1 MSFSDRD
8 GFIWM
13 DGVEVPW
20 REANIHI
27 LTHSLHYGVAAFEGM
42 RAYETRNGTA
52 IFRLKEHIDRL
63 FKTAHILGM
72 KIPFS
77 PKEIENESIQSV
89 KSNKLKS
96 AYIRPLVFYGS
107 EGMGLHANNL
117 SVHVSIASWMWGAY
131 LGEDA
136 LTKGIRV
143 KTSSFTRHMV
153 NSVMCRAKATGG
165 YINSVMALQEVAKDG
180 YDEALLLDAEGMV
193 AEGTGENLFIVKNGE
208 LFTPV
213 LTSALEGITRETII
227 QLAKKLNLKISEKKI
242 TRDEVYI
249 SDEAFFTGTAAEVT
263 PIRELDGRQIGVGSI
278 GKLTSLLQKAYLEA
292 VKGENTFDED
302 WLTFVS

>member
-42 RAYETRNGTA
+42 RAYETRKGTA

-77 PKEIENESIQSV
+77 PIEIENASIQSV

-107 EGMGLHANNL
+107 ENMGLHANNL

-263 PIRELDGRQIGVGSI
+263 PIRELDGRQIGAGSI

>member
-77 PKEIENESIQSV
+77 PKEIENASIQSV

-213 LTSALEGITRETII
+213 LASALEGITRETII

-263 PIRELDGRQIGVGSI
+263 PIRELDGRQIGAGSI

>member
-77 PKEIENESIQSV
+77 PKEIENASIQSV

-117 SVHVSIASWMWGAY
+117 SVHVSIASWMWGTY

-249 SDEAFFTGTAAEVT
+249 SDEAFFTC
-263 PIRELDGRQIGVGSI
+263 
-278 GKLTSLLQKAYLEA
+278 LLY
-292 VKGENTFDED
+292 TF
-302 WLTFVS
+302 

>member
-1 MSFSDRD
+1 
-8 GFIWM
+8 
-13 DGVEVPW
+13 
-20 REANIHI
+20 
-27 LTHSLHYGVAAFEGM
+27 
-42 RAYETRNGTA
+42 
-52 IFRLKEHIDRL
+52 
-63 FKTAHILGM
+63 
-72 KIPFS
+72 
-77 PKEIENESIQSV
+77 
-89 KSNKLKS
+89 
-96 AYIRPLVFYGS
+96 
-107 EGMGLHANNL
+107 
-117 SVHVSIASWMWGAY
+117 MWGAY

-263 PIRELDGRQIGVGSI
+263 PIRELDGRQIGAGSI

>member
-77 PKEIENESIQSV
+77 PKEIENASIQSV

-117 SVHVSIASWMWGAY
+117 SVHVSIASWMWGTY

-213 LTSALEGITRETII
+213 LTSALEGITREPII
-227 QLAKKLNLKISEKKI
+227 QLAKNVNLKISEKKI

-263 PIRELDGRQIGVGSI
+263 PIRELDGRQIGAGSI
-278 GKLTSLLQKAYLEA
+278 GKITSLLQKAYLEA
-292 VKGENTFDED
+292 VKGVNTFDED
-302 WLTFVS
+302 WLTFIS

>member
-42 RAYETRNGTA
+42 RAYETRRGTA

-77 PKEIENESIQSV
+77 AKEIENASIQSV
-89 KSNKLKS
+89 KSNKLKA

-136 LTKGIRV
+136 LTKGIKV

-213 LTSALEGITRETII
+213 LTSALEGITRDTII
-227 QLAKKLNLKISEKKI
+227 QLAKKLNLEVSEKKI

-263 PIRELDGRQIGVGSI
+263 PIRELDGRQIGAGSI
-278 GKLTSLLQKAYLEA
+278 GKITSLLQKAYLEA
-292 VKGENTFDED
+292 VKGEETFNED

>member
-77 PKEIENESIQSV
+77 PKEIENASIQSV

-263 PIRELDGRQIGVGSI
+263 PIRELDGRQIGAGSI
-278 GKLTSLLQKAYLEA
+278 GKVNILTS
-292 VKGENTFDED
+292 KG
-302 WLTFVS
+302 LSRSSKRGKHV

>member
-77 PKEIENESIQSV
+77 PKEIENASIQSV

-263 PIRELDGRQIGVGSI
+263 PIRELDGRQIGAGSI

>member
-77 PKEIENESIQSV
+77 PKEIENASIQSI

-117 SVHVSIASWMWGAY
+117 SVHVSIASWMWGTY

-227 QLAKKLNLKISEKKI
+227 QLAKNLNLKISEKKI

-263 PIRELDGRQIGVGSI
+263 PIRELDGRQIGAGSI
-278 GKLTSLLQKAYLEA
+278 GKITSLLQKAYLEA
-292 VKGENTFDED
+292 VKGVNTFDED

>member
-1 MSFSDRD
+1 MKR
-8 GFIWM
+8 
-13 DGVEVPW
+13 
-20 REANIHI
+20 
-27 LTHSLHYGVAAFEGM
+27 
-42 RAYETRNGTA
+42 RNGTA

-77 PKEIENESIQSV
+77 PKEIENASIQSV

-117 SVHVSIASWMWGAY
+117 SVHVSIASWMWGTY

-213 LTSALEGITRETII
+213 LTSALE
-227 QLAKKLNLKISEKKI
+227 
-242 TRDEVYI
+242 
-249 SDEAFFTGTAAEVT
+249 
-263 PIRELDGRQIGVGSI
+263 ELRGRR
-278 GKLTSLLQKAYLEA
+278 
-292 VKGENTFDED
+292 
-302 WLTFVS
+302 

>member
-27 LTHSLHYGVAAFEGM
+27 LTHSLHYGVAVFEGM

-77 PKEIENESIQSV
+77 PKEIENASIQSV

-117 SVHVSIASWMWGAY
+117 SVHVSIASWMWGTY

-263 PIRELDGRQIGVGSI
+263 PIRELDGRQIGAGSI
-278 GKLTSLLQKAYLEA
+278 GKLTSLLQKTYLEA

>member
-77 PKEIENESIQSV
+77 PKEIENASIQSV
-89 KSNKLKS
+89 RSNKLKS

-263 PIRELDGRQIGVGSI
+263 PIRELDGRQIGAGSI
-278 GKLTSLLQKAYLEA
+278 GKLTSLLQKAYIEA

>member
-77 PKEIENESIQSV
+77 PKEIENASIQSV

-117 SVHVSIASWMWGAY
+117 SVHVSIASWMWGTY

-263 PIRELDGRQIGVGSI
+263 PIRELDGRQIGAGSI

>member
-77 PKEIENESIQSV
+77 PKEIENASIQSV

-117 SVHVSIASWMWGAY
+117 SVHVSIASWMWGTY

-263 PIRELDGRQIGVGSI
+263 PIRELDGRQIGAGSI
-278 GKLTSLLQKAYLEA
+278 GKLTSLLQKTYLEA

>member
-77 PKEIENESIQSV
+77 PKEIANASIQSV

-263 PIRELDGRQIGVGSI
+263 PIRELDGRQIGAGSI
-278 GKLTSLLQKAYLEA
+278 GKITSLLQKAYLEA

>member
-77 PKEIENESIQSV
+77 PKEIENASIQSV

-117 SVHVSIASWMWGAY
+117 SVHVSIASWMWGTY

-227 QLAKKLNLKISEKKI
+227 QLAKNLNLKISEKKI

-263 PIRELDGRQIGVGSI
+263 PIRELDGRQIGAGSI
-278 GKLTSLLQKAYLEA
+278 GKITSLLQKAYLEA
-292 VKGENTFDED
+292 VKGVNTFDED

>member
-1 MSFSDRD
+1 MSYADRD
-8 GFIWM
+8 GYIWM
-13 DGVEVPW
+13 DGKEVPW
-20 REANIHI
+20 RDANIHI

-42 RAYETRNGTA
+42 RAYETKKGTA
-52 IFRLKEHIDRL
+52 IFRLKEHIQRL
-63 FKTAHILGM
+63 FSTAHILGM
-72 KIPFS
+72 SIPFS
-77 PKEIENESIQSV
+77 PEEIEKASIQSV
-89 KSNKLKS
+89 KSNKLES

-107 EGMGLHANNL
+107 EGMGLHATNL
-117 SVHVSIASWMWGAY
+117 SVHVSIASWTWGAY
-131 LGEDA
+131 LGDEA
-136 LTKGIRV
+136 LSKGISV

-165 YINSVMALQEVAKDG
+165 YINSVMALQEVARDG

-193 AEGTGENLFIVKNGE
+193 AEGTGENIFIVKNGE
-208 LFTPV
+208 LYTPV

-227 QLAKKLNLKISEKKI
+227 ILAKKLGIKISEKKI

-263 PIRELDGRQIGVGSI
+263 PIRELDGRQIGRGSI
-278 GKLTSLLQKAYLEA
+278 GEITSNLQTAYLDA
-292 VKGENTFDED
+292 VTGVNTYGED

>member
-77 PKEIENESIQSV
+77 PKEIENASIQSV

-117 SVHVSIASWMWGAY
+117 SVHVSIASWMWGTY

-263 PIRELDGRQIGVGSI
+263 PIRELDGRQIGAGSI
-278 GKLTSLLQKAYLEA
+278 GKITSLLQKAYLEA
-292 VKGENTFDED
+292 VKGVNTFDEE

>member
-77 PKEIENESIQSV
+77 PKEIENASIQSV

-263 PIRELDGRQIGVGSI
+263 PIRELDGRQIGAGSI
-278 GKLTSLLQKAYLEA
+278 GKLTSLLQKAYIEA

>member
-1 MSFSDRD
+1 MSYADRD

-13 DGVEVPW
+13 DGQEVPW

-42 RAYETRNGTA
+42 RAYETKNGTA
-52 IFRLKEHIDRL
+52 IFRLREHIERL

-72 KIPFS
+72 NIPFNQ
-77 PKEIENESIQSV
+77 KEIEEASIQSV
-89 KSNKLKS
+89 RSNQLKS

-107 EGMGLHANNL
+107 EGMGLHATNL
-117 SVHVSIASWMWGAY
+117 SVHVSIASWMWGVY

-136 LTKGIRV
+136 LTKGISV

-165 YINSVMALQEVAKDG
+165 YINSVMALQEVARDG

-193 AEGTGENLFIVKNGE
+193 AEGTGENIFIVKNGE

-227 QLAKKLNLKISEKKI
+227 NLAEKLDIKVSEKKI

-263 PIRELDGRQIGVGSI
+263 PIRELDGRQIGAGSI
-278 GKLTSLLQKAYLEA
+278 GQITSNLQSAYLKA
-292 VKGENTFDED
+292 VTGKDTFGED

>member
-1 MSFSDRD
+1 
-8 GFIWM
+8 M

-42 RAYETRNGTA
+42 RAYETKNGTA

-77 PKEIENESIQSV
+77 PKEIENASIQSL

-136 LTKGIRV
+136 LTKGIKV

-193 AEGTGENLFIVKNGE
+193 AEGTGENLFIVKNGA
-208 LFTPV
+208 LFTPI

-227 QLAKKLNLKISEKKI
+227 QLAKKLNLEVSEKKI

-263 PIRELDGRQIGVGSI
+263 PIRELDGRQIGPGSI
-278 GKLTSLLQKAYLEA
+278 GKITSLLQKAYLEA
-292 VKGENTFDED
+292 VKGEKTFNED

>member
-77 PKEIENESIQSV
+77 PKEIENASIQSV

-263 PIRELDGRQIGVGSI
+263 PIRELDGLQIGAGSI
-278 GKLTSLLQKAYLEA
+278 GKLTSLLQKAYIEA

>member
-77 PKEIENESIQSV
+77 PKEIANASIQSV

-263 PIRELDGRQIGVGSI
+263 PIRELDGRQIGAGSI

>member
-77 PKEIENESIQSV
+77 PKEIENASIQSV

-117 SVHVSIASWMWGAY
+117 SVHVSIASWMWGTY

-227 QLAKKLNLKISEKKI
+227 QLAKNLNLKISEKKI

-263 PIRELDGRQIGVGSI
+263 PIRELDGRQIGAGSI
-278 GKLTSLLQKAYLEA
+278 GKITSLLQKAYLEA

>member
-77 PKEIENESIQSV
+77 PKEIENASIQSI

-117 SVHVSIASWMWGAY
+117 SVHVSIASWMWGTY

-227 QLAKKLNLKISEKKI
+227 QLAKNLNLKISEKKI

-263 PIRELDGRQIGVGSI
+263 PIRELDGRQIGAGSI
-278 GKLTSLLQKAYLEA
+278 GKITSLLQKAYLEA
-292 VKGENTFDED
+292 VKGVNTFDED
-302 WLTFVS
+302 WLTFIS

>member
-77 PKEIENESIQSV
+77 PKEIENASIQSV

-117 SVHVSIASWMWGAY
+117 SVHVSIASWMWGTY

-263 PIRELDGRQIGVGSI
+263 PIRELDGRQIGAGSI
-278 GKLTSLLQKAYLEA
+278 GKITSLLQKAYLEA
-292 VKGENTFDED
+292 VKGVNTFDED

>member
-77 PKEIENESIQSV
+77 PKEIENASIQSV
-89 KSNKLKS
+89 KSNKLKA

-263 PIRELDGRQIGVGSI
+263 PIRELDGRQIGAGSI

>member
-77 PKEIENESIQSV
+77 PKEIENASIQSV

-117 SVHVSIASWMWGAY
+117 SVHVSIASWMWGTY

-263 PIRELDGRQIGVGSI
+263 PIRELDGRQIGAGSI
-278 GKLTSLLQKAYLEA
+278 GKITSLLQKAYLEA
-292 VKGENTFDED
+292 VKGVNTFDED
-302 WLTFVS
+302 WLTFIS

>member
-42 RAYETRNGTA
+42 RAYETKNGTA

-77 PKEIENESIQSV
+77 PKEIENASIQSL

-136 LTKGIRV
+136 LTKGIKV

-193 AEGTGENLFIVKNGE
+193 AEGTGENLFIVKNGA
-208 LFTPV
+208 LFTPI

-227 QLAKKLNLKISEKKI
+227 QLAKKLNLEVSEKKI

-263 PIRELDGRQIGVGSI
+263 PIRELDGRQIGPGSI
-278 GKLTSLLQKAYLEA
+278 GKITSLLQKAYLEA
-292 VKGENTFDED
+292 VKGEKTFNED

>member
-42 RAYETRNGTA
+42 RAYETKNGTA

-77 PKEIENESIQSV
+77 PKEIENASIQSL

-136 LTKGIRV
+136 LTKGIKV

-193 AEGTGENLFIVKNGE
+193 AEGTGENLFIVKNGA
-208 LFTPV
+208 LFTPI

-227 QLAKKLNLKISEKKI
+227 QLAKKLNLEVSEKKI

-263 PIRELDGRQIGVGSI
+263 PIRELDGRQIGPGRI
-278 GKLTSLLQKAYLEA
+278 GKITSLLQKAYLEA
-292 VKGENTFDED
+292 VKGEKTFNED

>member
-77 PKEIENESIQSV
+77 PKEIENASIQSV

-117 SVHVSIASWMWGAY
+117 SVHVSIASWMWGTY

-227 QLAKKLNLKISEKKI
+227 QLAKNLNLKISEKKI

-263 PIRELDGRQIGVGSI
+263 PIRELDGRQIGAGSI
-278 GKLTSLLQKAYLEA
+278 GKITSLLQKTYLEA
-292 VKGENTFDED
+292 VKGVNTFDED

>member
-77 PKEIENESIQSV
+77 PKEIENASIQSV

-117 SVHVSIASWMWGAY
+117 SVHVSIASWMWGTY

-263 PIRELDGRQIGVGSI
+263 PIRELDGRQIGAGSI
-278 GKLTSLLQKAYLEA
+278 GKITSSLQKAYLEA
-292 VKGENTFDED
+292 VKGVNTFDEE

>member
-77 PKEIENESIQSV
+77 PKEIENASIQSV

-263 PIRELDGRQIGVGSI
+263 PIRELDGRQIGAGSI
-278 GKLTSLLQKAYLEA
+278 GKMTSLLQKAYLEA

>member
-77 PKEIENESIQSV
+77 PKEIENASIQSV

-117 SVHVSIASWMWGAY
+117 SVHVSIASWMWGTY

-227 QLAKKLNLKISEKKI
+227 QLAKNLNLKISEKKI

-263 PIRELDGRQIGVGSI
+263 PIRELDGRQIGAGSI
-278 GKLTSLLQKAYLEA
+278 GKITSLLQKAYLEA
-292 VKGENTFDED
+292 VKGVNTFDED
-302 WLTFVS
+302 WLTFIS